1 MDDHQTI
8 LVIAAFVAMMGGIWA
23 ITERLRDELKKTISL
38 MFKRFDEHKDAIDK
52 KLLWLAEI
60 NESKYMRQDLCNNTR
75 DMHKEEFKRIND
87 KLDLLLNER
96 RNRVDG

>member
-52 KLLWLAEI
+52 KLLWMAEI
-60 NESKYMRQDLCNNTR
+60 NESKYMRQDLCSQT
-75 DMHKEEFKRIND
+75 KETFKDEFKRINE
-87 KLDLLLNER
+87 KLDLLLKER
-96 RNRVDG
+96 REGE